1 MATMDKN
8 KVVEILLYYRNIDG
22 AIRLYRETLDD
33 LESYYD
39 TIKGQNM
46 DGMPHGSGG
55 TGNPVESTVLN
66 LPPDLREN
74 IDFYNGKINELHRLK
89 VEVLKEVSGL
99 EHRMAC
105 IVMDYYLHGL
115 KWEQVSVR
123 NHYSERQCKNIRN
136 TAIDN
141 LAQKF
146 GKNAIIAGF
155 EISA

>member
-1 MATMDKN
+1 MAQMDRS
-8 KVVEILLYYRNIDG
+8 KVVEILMYYRNIDG
-22 AIRLYRETLDD
+22 EIRLYRSIVDD

-39 TIKGQNM
+39 TIRGQNM

-55 TGNPVESTVLN
+55 GSSVVENTALN
-66 LPPDLREN
+66 LPPDLQKN
-74 IDFYNGKINELHRLK
+74 IDYYNGKISDLHRLK
-89 VEVLKEVSGL
+89 VETLKEVSAL
-99 EHRMAC
+99 EQRLAC

-136 TAIDN
+136 TAIDS

-146 GKNAIIAGF
+146 GENTVIAGF
-155 EISA
+155 EIPA